1 MLYPINL
8 ELNHVEIVVIGGGEV
23 AYRKCKNF
31 SEFNKSV
38 KVVTPSFI
46 ELFYELENVELIWDS
61 YKEEYIQHAQMVV
74 AATDNQVINQAIG
87 EYCHLHQKLVN
98 VVDSVSLSNYTVP
111 SYVKRGDLLL
121 SVSTGGKSPS
131 LSKKIRMELEK
142 KYDDSYEE
150 YVHLLG
156 VIRQQIIEQYKDV
169 KVRRRLIQEL
179 IKLDLDALKEEGR
192 KYMSEGE

>member
-1 MLYPINL
+1 MLF
-8 ELNHVEIVVIGGGEV
+8 
-23 AYRKCKNF
+23 R
-31 SEFNKSV
+31 S
-38 KVVTPSFI
+38 
-46 ELFYELENVELIWDS
+46 
-61 YKEEYIQHAQMVV
+61 
-74 AATDNQVINQAIG
+74 
-87 EYCHLHQKLVN
+87 QKLVN

-156 VIRQQIIEQYKDV
+156 VIRQQIIEQYEDV

>member
-38 KVVTPSFI
+38 KVVAPSFI

-61 YKEEYIQHAQMVV
+61 YKEEYIQH
-74 AATDNQVINQAIG
+74 AIG

-156 VIRQQIIEQYKDV
+156 VIRQQIIEQYEDV